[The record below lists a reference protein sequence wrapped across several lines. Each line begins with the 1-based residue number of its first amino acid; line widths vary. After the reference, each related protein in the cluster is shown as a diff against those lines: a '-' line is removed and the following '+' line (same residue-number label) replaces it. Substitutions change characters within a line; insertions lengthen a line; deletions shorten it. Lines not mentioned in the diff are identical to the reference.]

1 MRYDWDE
8 GKRAVNI
15 IKHGLDF
22 TVAEGFQWDG
32 AMIKPDTRRH
42 YGEHRFIA
50 TGFIEDRLHVI
61 VFTLRS
67 DMVRIIGLRKANPR
81 EVKQYEDQKA

>member
-8 GKRAVNI
+8 GKREANI

-22 TVAEGFQWDG
+22 TVAEGFQWDS
-32 AMIKPDTRRH
+32 AIIKPDNRRH
-42 YGEHRFIA
+42 YGEDRFTA
-50 TGFIEDRLHVI
+50 TGFIEDRMHVM

-67 DMVRIIGLRKANPR
+67 DIIRIIGLRKANPR
-81 EVKQYEDQKA
+81 EVNQYEDQKA

>member
-8 GKRAVNI
+8 GKRAANI

-22 TVAEGFQWDG
+22 TIAEGFQWYS
-32 AMIKPDTRRH
+32 AMIKPDNRSD
-42 YGEHRFIA
+42 YGEHRFTAI
-50 TGFIEDRLHVI
+50 GFIDDRLHVL
-61 VFTLRS
+61 VFTLRT
-67 DMVRIIGLRKANPR
+67 DMIRIIGLRKANPR